1 MDVSS
6 ESESE
11 TESSSETESNSTDDG
26 KFCQSVIVGKFIVQ
40 HLSKYLTI

>member
-26 KFCQSVIVGKFIVQ
+26 KFCQSVVIDKLILYSIHQNV
-40 HLSKYLTI
+40 